1 MATWWGAPQSGRRAS
16 RAQSSALRQCGLDNA
31 HHPCRSS
38 GAVLPAGLLPSLQCV
53 GTCVPQCLESVS
65 LYALARAA
73 CVLCSGRGC
82 SRRPA
87 APLPDRQS
95 RTRHSTRSFA
105 GDHRELVGKKACEV
119 VFSDLKSTA
128 ASDTGGLLKLAR
140 TASRA
145 SEARRCSRVTPDQR
159 NTNKACCLGW
169 LSDQAHGTL
178 IGA

>member
-38 GAVLPAGLLPSLQCV
+38 GAVLPAGLLPPSSVLAPVCPSVLKVCLCMLSRARRVCCAQGAVAAGALQ
-53 GTCVPQCLESVS
+53 
-65 LYALARAA
+65 
-73 CVLCSGRGC
+73 
-82 SRRPA
+82 RRY
-87 APLPDRQS
+87 RQS
-95 RTRHSTRSFA
+95 RSFA
-105 GDHRELVGKKACEV
+105 GDHRELV

-128 ASDTGGLLKLAR
+128 ASDTGGLLKLIKLAR
-140 TASRA
+140 TAVCSSARRA

>member
-1 MATWWGAPQSGRRAS
+1 MATWWGAPQSGRCAS

-38 GAVLPAGLLPSLQCV
+38 GAVLPAGLLPPLQCV

-95 RTRHSTRSFA
+95 RSFA
-105 GDHRELVGKKACEV
+105 GDHRELV

-128 ASDTGGLLKLAR
+128 ASDTGGLLKLIKLAR
-140 TASRA
+140 TAVCSSARRA